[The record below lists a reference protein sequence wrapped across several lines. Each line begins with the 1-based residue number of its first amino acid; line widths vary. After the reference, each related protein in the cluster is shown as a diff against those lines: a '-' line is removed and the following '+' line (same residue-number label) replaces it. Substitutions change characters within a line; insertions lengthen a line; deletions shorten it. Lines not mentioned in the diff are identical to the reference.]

1 MEKLKKKI
9 MIEFIIIFSSLF
21 TVAIYIAGLIAG
33 LISSNIYFSNFLLT
47 TIQTIFAGV
56 ILIFMFPIYFHDLK
70 KLEDYSE
77 NITNTI
83 KPFWR
88 ICIIALGL
96 ISITSMICYLIM
108 WGLVLLL
115 NLTSPVLNMIATML
129 MIIMII
135 FTSIFFIIIFIRTLR
150 EKPIVKKEKIK
161 N

>member
-9 MIEFIIIFSSLF
+9 MVEFIIIFSSLF
-21 TVAIYIAGLIAG
+21 TVAIYIAGLI
-33 LISSNIYFSNFLLT
+33 SPNIYFSNFLLM

-70 KLEDYSE
+70 KLEDHSE
-77 NITNTI
+77 NITNVI

-96 ISITSMICYLIM
+96 ISITAMICYLIM
-108 WGLVLLL
+108 YGLVLLL
-115 NLTSPVLNMIATML
+115 NLTSPILNMIATML

-135 FTSIFFIIIFIRTLR
+135 FTSIFFIIIFIRSLR

>member
-1 MEKLKKKI
+1 MV
-9 MIEFIIIFSSLF
+9 EFIIIFSSLF
-21 TVAIYIAGLIAG
+21 TVAIYIAGLI
-33 LISSNIYFSNFLLT
+33 SPNIYFSNFLLT

-129 MIIMII
+129 MIIIII

>member
-9 MIEFIIIFSSLF
+9 MVEFIIIFSSLF
-21 TVAIYIAGLIAG
+21 TVAIYIAGLI
-33 LISSNIYFSNFLLT
+33 SPNIYFSNFLLT

-56 ILIFMFPIYFHDLK
+56 ILIFIFPIYFHDLK

-115 NLTSPVLNMIATML
+115 NLTSPILNMIATML
-129 MIIMII
+129 MIIIII
-135 FTSIFFIIIFIRTLR
+135 FTSTFFIIIFIRSLR

>member
-1 MEKLKKKI
+1 MV
-9 MIEFIIIFSSLF
+9 EFIIIFSSLF
-21 TVAIYIAGLIAG
+21 TVAIYIAGLI
-33 LISSNIYFSNFLLT
+33 SPNIYFSNFLLT

-56 ILIFMFPIYFHDLK
+56 ILIFIFPIYFHDLK

-115 NLTSPVLNMIATML
+115 NLTSPILNMIATML
-129 MIIMII
+129 MIIIII
-135 FTSIFFIIIFIRTLR
+135 FTSTFFIIIFIRSLR

>member
-1 MEKLKKKI
+1 MV
-9 MIEFIIIFSSLF
+9 EFIIIFSSLF
-21 TVAIYIAGLIAG
+21 TIAIYIAGLI
-33 LISSNIYFSNFLLT
+33 SPNIYFSNFLLT

-70 KLEDYSE
+70 KREDDSE

-83 KPFWR
+83 KPFWS

-108 WGLVLLL
+108 WFLVLLL

-135 FTSIFFIIIFIRTLR
+135 FTSIFFIIIFIRGLL